1 MARLAGVAG
10 QSPSGLAKPSTTPG
24 QVGRRVC
31 VCVCVCVRA
40 RACVRVCGAGRP
52 LGWKMEKAP
61 GKW

>member
-52 LGWKMEKAP
+52 LGWKME
-61 GKW
+61 